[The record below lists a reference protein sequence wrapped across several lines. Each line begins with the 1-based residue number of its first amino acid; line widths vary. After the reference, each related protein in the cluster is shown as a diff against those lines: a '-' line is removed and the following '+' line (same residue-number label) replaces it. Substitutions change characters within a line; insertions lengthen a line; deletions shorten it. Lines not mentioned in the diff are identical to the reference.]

1 MKNSIPL
8 SLAIGLLLVLFGSA
22 CSSTKSA
29 YPNASRPMSAA
40 SSPIDV
46 YLIPMDDFNFDEAWR
61 LAQSLGTELGIKV
74 KATVNMGSAE
84 LRTIPGSVQ
93 YAAEDIIEMAHRIA
107 GNLRETHPTTA
118 YVVLTRRDINSKD
131 RALRYTF
138 AMNSRSLRTAVVS
151 TARMDMGENGGKAN
165 PATLRMRLTKMVKRN
180 IGEVYYGYTRSA
192 DIQDIMYSPIMSLDD
207 VDKMGSSFL
216 HKPIR

>member
-1 MKNSIPL
+1 MNPSIPL
-8 SLAIGLLLVLFGSA
+8 SLVMGLWLVLFGGA
-22 CSSTKSA
+22 CSSTKTT
-29 YPNASRPMSAA
+29 YPNASAPVSAA

-46 YLIPMDDFNFDEAWR
+46 YLIPMDDFNFDEASR
-61 LAQSLGTELGIKV
+61 LAQSLSTELGIKV